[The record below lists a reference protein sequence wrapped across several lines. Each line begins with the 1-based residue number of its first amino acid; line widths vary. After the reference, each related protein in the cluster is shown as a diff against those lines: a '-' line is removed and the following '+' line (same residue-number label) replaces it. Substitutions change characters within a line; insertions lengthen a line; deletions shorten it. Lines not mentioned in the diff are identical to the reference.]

1 MIGVAMYITIK
12 SLWERRKTKSL
23 IVRLTD
29 HDWKT
34 ITRKIKE
41 KQPQDIRS
49 LLEIFRII
57 KSPTYRNTFYI
68 FFQRL

>member
-57 KSPTYRNTFYI
+57 KSPTYRNTF
-68 FFQRL
+68 